1 MQKFALKVSM
11 CGVCTTISLLLQLQN
26 MVHFYFEPV
35 YDTFIYIQSYLQIKL
50 FFIVYFEVYFL
61 LLDYKEKSMKKSPE
75 KFKTYLKGRK
85 LT

>member
-26 MVHFYFEPV
+26 MVLFLSQCMI
-35 YDTFIYIQSYLQIKL
+35 DTFIYIQLYLQIKL
-50 FFIVYFEVYFL
+50 FFILYFL
-61 LLDYKEKSMKKSPE
+61 LLDYKQKSMKKSPG
-75 KFKTYLKGRK
+75 KFKTCQKGRK